1 MKQRFRYERQFVEAN
16 GMGEI
21 QPLSRAEVRDRL
33 TDWVVDTTVAVELL
47 ESAPNEWHRLT
58 AFAFYRAVPVKETDN
73 G

>member
-1 MKQRFRYERQFVEAN
+1 MAQRFRYERQFVESN

-21 QPLSRAEVRDRL
+21 QELSRGETRDRL
-33 TDWVVDTTVAVELL
+33 IDWVVDTTVAVEML

-58 AFAFYRAVPVKETDN
+58 AFAYYRAVPIGGHD